1 MKKILIVLLLV
12 VVVAVGAWL
21 FTWWRSPKIGHV
33 KDEAQLA
40 GLTAD
45 YFNAADEKEYLR
57 DMDRG
62 PKGPIDLS
70 PDEIKGRNTWVMWT
84 AGNDRLW
91 DKLTLASAGVLD
103 FIKTLSSYP
112 GLKASRDNR
121 WTYLGLVNEPCFVK
135 ATGPDPKRYRPRS
148 QEIRAMARSAA
159 ARLPP
164 GPLRERAEISGREVW
179 RPGEKHSLGFLLRIR
194 HRNCRHAPVP
204 EPRFR

>member
-91 DKLTLASAGVLD
+91 DKLTLASAGRFLGHVDGGKRPALGQAD
-103 FIKTLSSYP
+103 LSQC
-112 GLKASRDNR
+112 R
-121 WTYLGLVNEPCFVK
+121 
-135 ATGPDPKRYRPRS
+135 
-148 QEIRAMARSAA
+148 RAGFHQDS
-159 ARLPP
+159 
-164 GPLRERAEISGREVW
+164 
-179 RPGEKHSLGFLLRIR
+179 FLL
-194 HRNCRHAPVP
+194 PGT
-204 EPRFR
+204 EGQPRESLDIPRLG